1 MARIFI
7 IILAVIVI
15 GAGVAGQAFAAG
27 QKACQPQSQERAV
40 RCPKDMVGKKI
51 EQSDFDC
58 ARGEWGPWYA
68 IVDKCVR
75 CVPVSKTRLMRCPA
89 NQKGQITQRSD
100 YKCPAMRW
108 TGWYEIANSCD

>member
-1 MARIFI
+1 MVVLVGMSFPA
-7 IILAVIVI
+7 A
-15 GAGVAGQAFAAG
+15 AQVAGQA
-27 QKACQPQSQERAV
+27 ACQKQSQERVV
-40 RCPKDMVGKKI
+40 RCAKDMIGKKI

-58 ARGEWGPWYA
+58 ARGQWGPWYE

-100 YKCPAMRW
+100 YKCPSMRW
-108 TGWYEIANSCD
+108 TGWYEVGNTCD